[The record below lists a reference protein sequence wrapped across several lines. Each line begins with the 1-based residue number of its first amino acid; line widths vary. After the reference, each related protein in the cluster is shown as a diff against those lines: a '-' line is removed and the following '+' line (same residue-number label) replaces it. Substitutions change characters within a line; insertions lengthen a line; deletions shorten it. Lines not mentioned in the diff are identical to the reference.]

1 MSIERPNV
9 TLEIEKVLSSDIL
22 LHSSAKY
29 TAIIPP
35 NSVEYSI
42 NNAYGASSTNVN
54 VSLKYPLNTLI
65 PTKQLF
71 FVDIY
76 HNVTGLLYGSDG
88 RGAIGTAASRTNL
101 FSYYDGAAPQACA
114 TPPSLKNV
122 TMVNCPIAHCCSS
135 AEVRIGSRSITNQ
148 PNFYF
153 DAASRF
159 LPNWLALR
167 ENRLT
172 FSPCTHWDRFVK
184 YDEQTDNSEFSPFGF
199 QYRNNIWCTRSQF
212 ISAIYPAASSGA
224 GAGFV
229 IPIDPGG
236 TTASPP
242 VAVSFNVHTRFY
254 SGVPNAALNYYLDS
268 DDMMIAPQAL
278 DILLTFNNLGNMLR
292 FKDASHWIIPGA
304 VGAVGSAMS
313 RIALPSAD
321 CINGGSASF
330 LAITG
335 NKINALAKTLD
346 SAYFIATGVSV
357 SNNIPIGTNT
367 ITPLSNQNFAFIS
380 KIVSQN
386 SSVIAPKLT
395 HRFIPHIETFTLVDN
410 IAVPLA
416 KVQDPSGTTK
426 YSSIKPG
433 SVDFFANTVTLSKY
447 PDYLMFYFVHRSLQ
461 ESSGMAAGAFN
472 SATNVYLPFSIKLAL
487 NGGPLN
493 YTVISTL
500 PSVSPSESSPELAGN
515 NNLYYPYIVS
525 SDISSNISYA
535 EHCGNTITDVLYSN
549 NATTAANNSVA
560 VSGIRPMNGGI
571 MILKLNKSLIP
582 NVYGVGPQ
590 SNITVLLG
598 PVSGTVVNYN
608 TTPVF
613 ASAATNTDTSTL
625 ENYALRVCAI
635 SDSVLLETWATC
647 EQMGALATSD
657 TYVAKDAPM
666 ASFAKSTGLT
676 GGSSGGFLP
685 MLAAMLPSLMPMV
698 QSAVSEGVGN
708 IASGVNGIITA
719 ARRGRGVPAGSA
731 RAGAETSAET
741 LMNKKNALKFY

>member
-88 RGAIGTAASRTNL
+88 RGAVGNAAGASRTNL
-101 FSYYDGAAPQACA
+101 FSYYTSAGGGAAATCA

-172 FSPCTHWDRFVK
+172 FSPSTHWDRFVK

-199 QYRNNIWCTRSQF
+199 QYRNNIWCTRSNF
-212 ISAIYPAASSGA
+212 ISAIYPAANVA
-224 GAGFV
+224 ADAGFI
-229 IPIDPGG
+229 IPADAGG
-236 TTASPP
+236 AIAP

-292 FKDASHWIIPGA
+292 FKDASHWIIPGTGGVA
-304 VGAVGSAMS
+304 GKAMT
-313 RIALPSAD
+313 RIALPSVD

-330 LAITG
+330 TAITG
-335 NKINALAKTLD
+335 NKIVALAKTVD

-357 SNNIPIGTNT
+357 SNTIPIGTNN
-367 ITPLSNQNFAFIS
+367 ITPLSNQNFALIFFFVFFFI
-380 KIVSQN
+380 
-386 SSVIAPKLT
+386 
-395 HRFIPHIETFTLVDN
+395 
-410 IAVPLA
+410 
-416 KVQDPSGTTK
+416 
-426 YSSIKPG
+426 
-433 SVDFFANTVTLSKY
+433 
-447 PDYLMFYFVHRSLQ
+447 FYFILYDTRQ
-461 ESSGMAAGAFN
+461 Y
-472 SATNVYLPFSIKLAL
+472 TNGI
-487 NGGPLN
+487 
-493 YTVISTL
+493 
-500 PSVSPSESSPELAGN
+500 
-515 NNLYYPYIVS
+515 
-525 SDISSNISYA
+525 
-535 EHCGNTITDVLYSN
+535 
-549 NATTAANNSVA
+549 NAH
-560 VSGIRPMNGGI
+560 
-571 MILKLNKSLIP
+571 
-582 NVYGVGPQ
+582 
-590 SNITVLLG
+590 TVL
-598 PVSGTVVNYN
+598 STKN
-608 TTPVF
+608 TYRCSKLHSF
-613 ASAATNTDTSTL
+613 YL
-625 ENYALRVCAI
+625 EWI
-635 SDSVLLETWATC
+635 
-647 EQMGALATSD
+647 
-657 TYVAKDAPM
+657 
-666 ASFAKSTGLT
+666 
-676 GGSSGGFLP
+676 
-685 MLAAMLPSLMPMV
+685 
-698 QSAVSEGVGN
+698 
-708 IASGVNGIITA
+708 
-719 ARRGRGVPAGSA
+719 
-731 RAGAETSAET
+731 
-741 LMNKKNALKFY
+741 

>member
-1 MSIERPNV
+1 MD
-9 TLEIEKVLSSDIL
+9 L
-22 LHSSAKY
+22 
-29 TAIIPP
+29 
-35 NSVEYSI
+35 
-42 NNAYGASSTNVN
+42 
-54 VSLKYPLNTLI
+54 
-65 PTKQLF
+65 
-71 FVDIY
+71 
-76 HNVTGLLYGSDG
+76 DG

-101 FSYYDGAAPQACA
+101 FSYYDGAASQACA
-114 TPPSLKNV
+114 NPPSLKNV

-172 FSPCTHWDRFVK
+172 FSPSTHWDRFVK
-184 YDEQTDNSEFSPFGF
+184 YDEQTDTSEFSPFGF
-199 QYRNNIWCTRSQF
+199 QDRNNIWCTRSQF
-212 ISAIYPAASSGA
+212 ISAIYPAANSGA

-229 IPIDPGG
+229 ILIDPGG

-242 VAVSFNVHTRFY
+242 VAASFNVHTRFY

-304 VGAVGSAMS
+304 GDAVGTAMT
-313 RIALPSAD
+313 RIALPSVD

-330 LAITG
+330 AANTG
-335 NKINALAKTLD
+335 NIIKAIGTTSKTVD

-357 SNNIPIGTNT
+357 SNTIPIGTST

-472 SATNVYLPFSIKLAL
+472 SATNVYLPFSINLAL

-500 PSVSPSESSPELAGN
+500 PSASPSES
-515 NNLYYPYIVS
+515 
-525 SDISSNISYA
+525 
-535 EHCGNTITDVLYSN
+535 T
-549 NATTAANNSVA
+549 NSQV
-560 VSGIRPMNGGI
+560 
-571 MILKLNKSLIP
+571 
-582 NVYGVGPQ
+582 
-590 SNITVLLG
+590 
-598 PVSGTVVNYN
+598 
-608 TTPVF
+608 
-613 ASAATNTDTSTL
+613 
-625 ENYALRVCAI
+625 
-635 SDSVLLETWATC
+635 
-647 EQMGALATSD
+647 
-657 TYVAKDAPM
+657 
-666 ASFAKSTGLT
+666 
-676 GGSSGGFLP
+676 
-685 MLAAMLPSLMPMV
+685 
-698 QSAVSEGVGN
+698 
-708 IASGVNGIITA
+708 IITYTIHILL
-719 ARRGRGVPAGSA
+719 V
-731 RAGAETSAET
+731 
-741 LMNKKNALKFY
+741 LM